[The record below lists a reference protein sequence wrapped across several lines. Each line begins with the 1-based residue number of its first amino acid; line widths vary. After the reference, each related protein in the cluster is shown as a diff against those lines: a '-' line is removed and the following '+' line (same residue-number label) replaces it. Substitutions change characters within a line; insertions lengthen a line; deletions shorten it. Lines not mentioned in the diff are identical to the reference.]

1 MKRVITGKSPVIQL
15 PKGAVDT
22 HMHLYDPACK
32 GEAAGP
38 PPPDDYAN
46 LADYLSVQRWI
57 GLENVVIVQPN
68 AYQTNNEC
76 MLQALDQLGDTARG
90 IVVVTPETT
99 EAELL
104 DMHQRG
110 ARGARIMELPGGAVG
125 LKHLLEINA
134 KIRPLGWHCIVQF
147 DGQYM
152 LTHAPLLNQLDD
164 MYIIDHVGKF
174 LAPTDPNSNS
184 FGALLKLIDKGNCY
198 VKIGAVYESTHTQE
212 PGYPD
217 VAALSRALIQHAP
230 ERILWA
236 SNWPHVSQSIA
247 AAPNDAWLLDTVCGW
262 MDDEATIQQ
271 VFVDNPHSI
280 YDFKRK

>member
-1 MKRVITGKSPVIQL
+1 MKRIITGTPPRTQL

-22 HMHLYDPACK
+22 HMHLYDTQFK
-32 GEAAGP
+32 GEVGGP
-38 PPPDDYAN
+38 PPPEDFAN
-46 LADYLSVQRWI
+46 LADYQSMQNWI
-57 GLENVVIVQPN
+57 GLEKVVIVQPN
-68 AYQTNNEC
+68 AYQANNEC
-76 MLQALDQLGDTARG
+76 MLRALDQLGDQARG

-99 EAELL
+99 EAELHA
-104 DMHQRG
+104 MHQRG

-147 DGQYM
+147 DGRDM
-152 LTHAPLLNQLDD
+152 HTHTPLLNQLDD
-164 MYIIDHVGKF
+164 LYIIDHVGKF
-174 LAPTDPNSNS
+174 LGSTTPESST
-184 FGALLKLIDKGNCY
+184 FKALLKLIDKGNCY

-236 SNWPHVSQSIA
+236 SNWPHVSQSIEN
-247 AAPNDAWLLDTVCGW
+247 APNDAWLLDTVCDW
-262 MDDEATIQQ
+262 MEDDKTIQQ
-271 VFVDNPHSI
+271 IFVDNPHRI
-280 YDFKRK
+280 YDFAN